1 MITEQIRNLGTKLKY
16 NALRLFKV
24 KDTTVRTT
32 TVKKIKDLIREDN
45 YITAYFIDNERKNIE
60 ILLKNDD
67 GVTVNPHII
76 EYDTKNQDCL
86 KLLKLCPLDDLH
98 KNTDEKKVG
107 EKKGFE
113 DMVMRIAKRDGLVFD
128 ELKLDT
134 KFYPTLV
141 KAIFQGN
148 ENEDHLFALK
158 LALFEIEKIRDSKD
172 SELKKKLRQS
182 KTKIEA
188 LKIAFDIAYG

>member
-1 MITEQIRNLGTKLKY
+1 MTITET
-16 NALRLFKV
+16 
-24 KDTTVRTT
+24 
-32 TVKKIKDLIREDN
+32 N
-45 YITAYFIDNERKNIE
+45 YITAHFIDNERKNIHV
-60 ILLKNDD
+60 LLKSDD
-67 GVTVNPHII
+67 GTSVYPYILEYNPDDPICQ
-76 EYDTKNQDCL
+76 EF
-86 KLLKLCPLDDLH
+86 LKLCSLDQLH
-98 KNTDEKKVG
+98 QNTWLKKK
-107 EKKGFE
+107 EERKDFE
-113 DMVMRIAKRDGLVFD
+113 DQVKRTAKKEGLIFD

-158 LALFEIEKIRDSKD
+158 LALFEIEKIRDSKH

-188 LKIAFDIAYG
+188 LKIAFEICE

>member
-1 MITEQIRNLGTKLKY
+1 MTITET
-16 NALRLFKV
+16 
-24 KDTTVRTT
+24 
-32 TVKKIKDLIREDN
+32 N
-45 YITAYFIDNERKNIE
+45 YITAHFIDNERKNIHV
-60 ILLKNDD
+60 LLKSDD
-67 GVTVNPHII
+67 ETSVYPYILEYNPDDPICQ
-76 EYDTKNQDCL
+76 EF
-86 KLLKLCPLDDLH
+86 LKLCSLDQLH
-98 KNTDEKKVG
+98 QNTWLKKK
-107 EKKGFE
+107 EERKDFE
-113 DMVMRIAKRDGLVFD
+113 DQVKRIAKKEGLIFD

-158 LALFEIEKIRDSKD
+158 LALFEIEKIRDSKH

-188 LKIAFDIAYG
+188 LKIAFEICE